1 MPELRERNLA
11 HESILLRAVQR
22 ILRPLVRQ
30 LLRHGITYRTF
41 TQVAKRVYYE
51 VAAQDF
57 ALPGKR
63 QTDSRIALLTGLTR
77 RDVAHLRSAGEEVPA
92 VGLDAHLATK
102 LIDVWCHDARYR
114 SESGTPLPLPFEA
127 RQGGPTFVEL
137 VRRVGGDIPP
147 RALLD
152 ELVRV
157 GSIQVD
163 ATRTVRLLQ
172 RAYIPAAGSPER
184 LEMLGE
190 DIAEFAR
197 AIAHNLEVPPHD
209 AFLQQKVVYDNVGSE
224 ALGELRAELR
234 RLGEAFLRR
243 VNKIVAARDRDRNP
257 HAPGGRRTRVVMGV
271 YYFDA
276 EEESAK

>member
-1 MPELRERNLA
+1 
-11 HESILLRAVQR
+11 
-22 ILRPLVRQ
+22 VRQ
-30 LLRHGITYRTF
+30 LLRYGITYRVF
-41 TQVAKRVYYE
+41 VQIAKRVYYE
-51 VAAQDF
+51 VAAQQF
-57 ALPGKR
+57 ALPGRR

-77 RDVAHLRSAGEEVPA
+77 RDVAQLRSREEEAPA
-92 VGLDAHLATK
+92 AGLDAHLATK
-102 LIDVWCHDARYR
+102 LIDVWSNDPRYCT
-114 SESGTPLPLPFEA
+114 ESGPLPLPFEG
-127 RQGGPTFVEL
+127 RQEGPTFVEL

-157 GSIQVD
+157 GSVQVD

-172 RAYIPAAGSPER
+172 RAYIPAASSPER

-190 DIAEFAR
+190 DIAEFAST
-197 AIAHNLEVPPHD
+197 IAHNLEAQPHE

-224 ALGELRAELR
+224 ALEELRGELR

-257 HAPGGRRTRVVMGV
+257 AAPGGRRTRVVMGV

-276 EEESAK
+276 NEEDAK